1 MWNTKMKHTKKIV
14 LAALTIPVL
23 WLSGCKSIPSYS
35 SDYQQAR
42 TTIQGVMLDDQKAFD
57 IGARFTT
64 TFDTLGTPNFVE
76 NATNL
81 YEEKLFINDTLSQF
95 SSRENLVEHFKG
107 MNNRVSNVTVKL
119 LNTSYYQDSAYVHW
133 SMAYDFKIF
142 GTTRTMASHGISEMK
157 INENNKII
165 FQQDFWD
172 PADGLYRSLPYVGGT
187 YSWLLPF
194 KKSP

>member
-1 MWNTKMKHTKKIV
+1 MRLVKTIMATALFLPLLF
-14 LAALTIPVL
+14 LA
-23 WLSGCKSIPSYS
+23 GCQSIPSYS
-35 SDYQQAR
+35 SEYAKAR
-42 TTIQGVMLDDQKAFD
+42 ANIQGVMLNEASTLN
-57 IGARFTT
+57 IGTQFTS
-64 TFDTLGTPNFVE
+64 TFNTLGTPEFVE
-76 NATNL
+76 KASRL
-81 YEEKLFINDTLSQF
+81 YSEQLFINDTLSQF
-95 SSRENLVEHFKG
+95 SSRSDLVEHFKG
-107 MNNRVSNVTVKL
+107 MNKRVSNVTVKL

-133 SMAYDFKIF
+133 SMVYDFNFF

>member
-1 MWNTKMKHTKKIV
+1 MWNIKMKHTKKIV
-14 LAALTIPVL
+14 LAALTVPVL

-81 YEEKLFINDTLSQF
+81 YEEKLFINDRGGPTCL
-95 SSRENLVEHFKG
+95 
-107 MNNRVSNVTVKL
+107 NN
-119 LNTSYYQDSAYVHW
+119 
-133 SMAYDFKIF
+133 
-142 GTTRTMASHGISEMK
+142 
-157 INENNKII
+157 
-165 FQQDFWD
+165 
-172 PADGLYRSLPYVGGT
+172 
-187 YSWLLPF
+187 
-194 KKSP
+194 

>member
-1 MWNTKMKHTKKIV
+1 MNNAKKLII
-14 LAALTIPVL
+14 AALTLPLLYI
-23 WLSGCKSIPSYS
+23 SGCKSIPSYS
-35 SDYQQAR
+35 SEYGQAR
-42 TTIQGVMLDDQKAFD
+42 SSIQGIKLDDAKALE
-57 IGARFTT
+57 IGTQFTK
-64 TFDTLGTPNFVE
+64 TFNTLGTPEFVE
-76 NATNL
+76 KASQL
-81 YEEKLFINDTLSQF
+81 YSEQLFINDTLSQF
-95 SSRENLVEHFKG
+95 SSRNDLVEHFKG
-107 MNNRVSNVTVKL
+107 MNNRVSNVTVTL